1 MELLRDPEFWV
12 GIGTL
17 IFLGI
22 VLWKRV
28 PQLVASSLDARA
40 AAIAKELEEARRLRA
55 EAEALLA
62 EYQAKRAAADQEA
75 SSIIAEA
82 KAEAARFGAESR
94 SAITAQ
100 IARRGKQAEEKIAQ
114 AEAQAVADVRAMA
127 ADAAIAAAEKL
138 IAARLDEPK
147 AAELVKRA
155 FGEIPSKLN

>member
-40 AAIAKELEEARRLRA
+40 AAIAKELDEARRLRA

-100 IARRGKQAEEKIAQ
+100 IARRGKTGRRE
-114 AEAQAVADVRAMA
+114 DR
-127 ADAAIAAAEKL
+127 
-138 IAARLDEPK
+138 P
-147 AAELVKRA
+147 
-155 FGEIPSKLN
+155 G